1 MYPAF
6 PAGFRRKTYGVS
18 DSPSEFTFDQV
29 KLGMHL
35 PSEQAVKEVLRAAQA
50 CGLDVENCNKL
61 DVVRRFK
68 AILRAKVRQVGRP
81 EKHVVEYPT
90 DPMLLEGW
98 EEIYGDDRPCGQSS
112 SLSQRGE
119 KYNVPLRRT
128 RKSAQELVPASSSA
142 TQNANK
148 AAADA
153 VMAACVQQI
162 FPALMPLLSNMGQG
176 GLQNLQVFPKGTPSV
191 MPKHVPALAAAEPP
205 DADSVAAK
213 HAAPLVRFQDKSGV
227 SMKPAIQDREPIP
240 IVNEVPKLSRSNAA
254 TIETDRE
261 SEEHDPEKESREF
274 LRAKMKRP
282 AASMMVM
289 KKPAALGGQVSFK
302 YTVPKPDKVWKGKRR
317 DNWTSKHYHSARNA
331 ARDAGLTEEEC
342 KEVARKAAREAG
354 ALWDAAQ

>member
-1 MYPAF
+1 MSTCTLLF
-6 PAGFRRKTYGVS
+6 QQGFEERHGVP
-18 DSPSEFTFDQV
+18 DPPSEFTFDQV

-68 AILRAKVRQVGRP
+68 AILRAKVRKVGRP

-153 VMAACVQQI
+153 VMAACV
-162 FPALMPLLSNMGQG
+162 
-176 GLQNLQVFPKGTPSV
+176 
-191 MPKHVPALAAAEPP
+191 
-205 DADSVAAK
+205 
-213 HAAPLVRFQDKSGV
+213 
-227 SMKPAIQDREPIP
+227 
-240 IVNEVPKLSRSNAA
+240 
-254 TIETDRE
+254 
-261 SEEHDPEKESREF
+261 
-274 LRAKMKRP
+274 
-282 AASMMVM
+282 
-289 KKPAALGGQVSFK
+289 
-302 YTVPKPDKVWKGKRR
+302 
-317 DNWTSKHYHSARNA
+317 
-331 ARDAGLTEEEC
+331 
-342 KEVARKAAREAG
+342 
-354 ALWDAAQ
+354 